1 MRSRL
6 LGALAAPATVALLA
20 LGAPAGACA
29 QVPHTVAPGESLYSI
44 AAADGLSVAQLAAAN
59 NLSPNSQ
66 LLAGSTI
73 VIPPQSYVPGVS
85 APAAASSA
93 GALDG
98 DGDYDGDTGP
108 SAGTPAATT
117 ASSAGALD
125 GDGDYDG
132 DAPAS
137 GAAPAAS
144 SAGGGTY
151 VVQPGDTLSAI
162 AARAGLT
169 VAQLAAANGLD
180 PSGPLLA
187 GSTITLPGGAPA
199 AASSTPASVGPPY
212 PTPVVLSAGQV
223 GQAAASEGVPGPL
236 ADAVGW
242 QESGFNND
250 LVSPTGAVG
259 VMQIEPSTW
268 SYVQSVLT
276 PGAPLDP
283 YSATDNVRAGSL
295 YLRALMAQTGSESQA
310 IASYYQGPESV
321 QRYGLFPSTQQYVQ
335 NILSLEARFGR
346 GG

>member
-6 LGALAAPATVALLA
+6 LGALVAPATAALLA
-20 LGAPAGACA
+20 LGASSAASA

-59 NLSPNSQ
+59 GLSPTSQ
-66 LLAGSTI
+66 LLAGTTI

-85 APAAASSA
+85 APSAAA
-93 GALDG
+93 GG
-98 DGDYDGDTGP
+98 GG
-108 SAGTPAATT
+108 
-117 ASSAGALD
+117 LD

-132 DAPAS
+132 DAGAQPAS
-137 GAAPAAS
+137 ATGGGAPAI
-144 SAGGGTY
+144 GGGSAY

-162 AARAGLT
+162 AARAGVS

-180 PSGPLLA
+180 PNGLLLA
-187 GSTITLPGGAPA
+187 GSTITVPATAPTATSSAPG
-199 AASSTPASVGPPY
+199 SVGPPY
-212 PTPVVLSAGQV
+212 PTPVVLTAGQV
-223 GQAAASEGVPGPL
+223 GQAAASEGVSPSL

-268 SYVQSVLT
+268 SYVQSVLS
-276 PGAPLDP
+276 PGAPLNP
-283 YSATDNVRAGSL
+283 FSATDNVRAGSL
-295 YLRALMAQTGSESQA
+295 YLRELMAQTGSEAQA

-321 QRYGLFPSTQQYVQ
+321 QRYGLFPSTQRYLHDV
-335 NILSLEARFGR
+335 LSLESQFA
-346 GG
+346 GGG